1 MGSCC
6 VFSYYLIWDLRFEIW
21 FDLILIWFDLIWFD
35 LISSLSLSIGG
46 GVYVYLLGKFYPQ
59 GIEYIFIP
67 HLIWII
73 LSRKKLV
80 ELALVSS
87 LSSLGSCND
96 ENTEWET
103 KLLEVKNIL
112 RWWLLHL
119 NINPKVTIRFCVG
132 RWGVIPPTLDLLKVT
147 ES

>member
-1 MGSCC
+1 M
-6 VFSYYLIWDLRFEIW
+6 
-21 FDLILIWFDLIWFD
+21 
-35 LISSLSLSIGG
+35 SSLSLSIGG
-46 GVYVYLLGKFYPQ
+46 GVNVYLLGKFYPQ

-112 RWWLLHL
+112 RL
-119 NINPKVTIRFCVG
+119 
-132 RWGVIPPTLDLLKVT
+132 
-147 ES
+147 